1 MSTLTLAD
9 RSSSGATAADRISS
23 LAPFPEV
30 QAPLG
35 RSSSPSPDG
44 IAVNR
49 GAAANTMSSRM
60 LSRTHLNGTPD
71 ILVDLSQHTGFRE
84 RRRRLT
90 QINSGGGGW
99 SRLRSMKATRV

>member
-9 RSSSGATAADRISS
+9 RSISGATAADRVSS
-23 LAPFPEV
+23 LAPCPEV

-35 RSSSPSPDG
+35 RSSSPSSVG

-49 GAAANTMSSRM
+49 GAAANTMSSRL
-60 LSRTHLNGTPD
+60 LSRTHLNRTPE
-71 ILVDLSQHTGFRE
+71 ILVDLSQHTGFR

-90 QINSGGGGW
+90 QINFGGGGW
-99 SRLRSMKATRV
+99 SR